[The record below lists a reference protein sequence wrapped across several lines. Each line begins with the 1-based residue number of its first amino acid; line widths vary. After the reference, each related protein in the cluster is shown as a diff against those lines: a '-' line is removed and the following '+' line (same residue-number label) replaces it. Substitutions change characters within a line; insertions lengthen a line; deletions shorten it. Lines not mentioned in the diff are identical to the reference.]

1 MLLNEEPFESRK
13 SRLLLASTRIGLI
26 NKNSLQ
32 QTMSAVRSTLSRA
45 QEKQLSALL
54 GHVKLSLLYKAS
66 VHGYANATFH
76 AKCDLQGPTVVVAY
90 NGTGFIFGA
99 YTSKD
104 YAQSGAHIADDQAF
118 LFSFI
123 GENRIQPKLP
133 QQAFIDG
140 YTGPNFGALLFLNG
154 NAAAVASAP
163 GSLYNFEA
171 AEMHGNDLVLTECEV
186 YRVEDLGGLLE
197 KPWRNVLWR
206 SNKKEELMEFVQ
218 NYRPMVN
225 GVRQARVLL
234 IGPVGVGKSSFFN
247 SINSIFRGHVTSQA
261 IAGTAA
267 RSLTTQFRSYH
278 IRAGREG
285 KPLPFVL
292 CDTMGLEETTGA
304 GLHLDDI
311 TSILRGHIK
320 DRYQFNPLVPLQPA
334 SLEYRKS
341 PALGD
346 TIHCVV
352 YVLDSCKVNILTPK
366 FYENLGEIRRKVNLM
381 GVPQLVLMTK
391 VDEACQHVRRDLK
404 QVYHSHYVE
413 RKVEDLGRLLGIPM
427 ACIIPVKNY
436 SQELELDPS
445 SDILLLSA
453 VQQML
458 RFADNYFDNIDEDE
472 GSRE

>member
-1 MLLNEEPFESRK
+1 M
-13 SRLLLASTRIGLI
+13 ASTHVRFIT
-26 NKNSLQ
+26 KNSLQ

-76 AKCDLQGPTVVVAY
+76 AKCDRQGPTVVVAY
-90 NGTGFIFGA
+90 NKKGLIFGA
-99 YTSKD
+99 YTNKD
-104 YAQSGAHIADDQAF
+104 YAQSGAQIADDQAF
-118 LFSFI
+118 LFSFNSQNH
-123 GENRIQPKLP
+123 GQSPLRIQPKLP
-133 QQAFIDG
+133 QQAFLDG
-140 YTGPNFGALLFLNG
+140 NTGPNFGALLFLNG
-154 NAAAVASAP
+154 NAAAVVSTP

-171 AEMHGNDLVLTECEV
+171 AEMHGGDLVLTECEV

-197 KPWRNVLWR
+197 KPWRNILW
-206 SNKKEELMEFVQ
+206 SSEKTKDLMKFVE

-225 GVRQARVLL
+225 GVRQARILL

-278 IRAGREG
+278 IKAGREG

-292 CDTMGLEETTGA
+292 CDTMGLEEATGE

-311 TSILRGHIK
+311 TSILRGHVV
-320 DRYQFNPLVPLQPA
+320 DRHQFNPLVPLQPD
-334 SLEYRKS
+334 SLGYRKH

-346 TIHCVV
+346 MIHCVV

-366 FYENLGEIRRKVNLM
+366 FYEKLGEIRRKVNLM

-413 RKVEDLGRLLGIPM
+413 SKVEDLGRLLGIPM

-436 SQELELDPS
+436 SQELELDQS

-458 RFADNYFDNIDEDE
+458 RFADNYFDDIYLGEDE